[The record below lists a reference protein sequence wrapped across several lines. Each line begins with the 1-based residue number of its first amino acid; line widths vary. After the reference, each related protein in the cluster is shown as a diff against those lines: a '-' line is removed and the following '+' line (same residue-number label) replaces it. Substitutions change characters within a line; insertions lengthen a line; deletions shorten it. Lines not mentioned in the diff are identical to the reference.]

1 MKRFFLAPAL
11 LAVFTVLFSC
21 ASPPPSAQTAEKIKG
36 KWLVVGLKKNG
47 KDIGTDRLDT
57 TYVQIDEHKLSS
69 DFFPLIDRMKY
80 SSELSYKLEE
90 QRLLTEPELD
100 MSVLSV
106 DEHSMVLLLSDLVPP
121 NGGPSYDFELVLD
134 RAQ

>member
-1 MKRFFLAPAL
+1 MTRYFLASAL
-11 LAVFTVLFSC
+11 FAVLTVLFSC
-21 ASPPPSAQTAEKIKG
+21 ASPDPSAQTAEKIKG

-57 TYVQIDEHKLSS
+57 TYVQIDDHKLTS
-69 DFFPLIDRMKY
+69 DFFPLINRMKY

-90 QRLLTEPELD
+90 QRLQTEPELD
-100 MSVLSV
+100 IAVQSV
-106 DEHSMVLLLSDLVPP
+106 DEHSMVLLLSGLAPP
-121 NGGPSYDFELVLD
+121 NGGPSYDFELLLD